1 MRAISL
7 ILLVAA
13 LILGVGTTFS
23 YGFNKSVCE
32 DSSLAIKDL
41 KNLNL
46 LMSLIWVGESS
57 FKASTVVSQDIQKEI
72 PAKRETQYAVIYAYE
87 GVEIP
92 EFLSANFDRIFRMVA
107 SYFKLLPRK
116 IQPIFHLQISSAST
130 RKKLLWSFPRLLFER
145 TWQVLHCRA
154 CKTKK

>member
-1 MRAISL
+1 MRTISL

-46 LMSLIWVGESS
+46 LMSLTWVGESS

-72 PAKRETQYAVIYAYE
+72 PAKRETQHAVIYAYE

-92 EFLSANFDRIFRMVA
+92 EFLPANFDRIFRMVA
-107 SYFKLLPRK
+107 SYFKLEMK
-116 IQPIFHLQISSAST
+116 DEKMAVWVVF
-130 RKKLLWSFPRLLFER
+130 
-145 TWQVLHCRA
+145 
-154 CKTKK
+154 